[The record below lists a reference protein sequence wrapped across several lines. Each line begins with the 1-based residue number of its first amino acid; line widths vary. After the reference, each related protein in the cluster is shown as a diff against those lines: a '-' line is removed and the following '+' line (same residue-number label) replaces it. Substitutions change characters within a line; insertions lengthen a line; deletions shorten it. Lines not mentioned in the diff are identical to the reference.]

1 MSENLIKKGAVSA
14 VALFALASAALCFL
28 LLGLSRIFA
37 PKGRSIEKSKTEDY
51 ECGLSPASRSHRR
64 VSVRFF
70 LTAILFII
78 FDIEII
84 FLYPFALAYRD
95 FLQTD
100 QALGVLLAMG
110 LFLLIFIFGLWWEI
124 KTKALNWK

>member
-1 MSENLIKKGAVSA
+1 MLSIVVLILSS
-14 VALFALASAALCFL
+14 FSLCAL
-28 LLGLSRIFA
+28 LLAISYFFGAKDRGNSQNKA
-37 PKGRSIEKSKTEDY
+37 EDY
-51 ECGLSPASRSHRR
+51 ECGLPPSQNINSRI
-64 VSVRFF
+64 SVKFF
-70 LTAILFII
+70 LTAILFIL

-100 QALGVLLAMG
+100 QALAVLLAMG
-110 LFLLIFIFGLWWEI
+110 LFLLLFVFGLYWEI

>member
-1 MSENLIKKGAVSA
+1 MSA
-14 VALFALASAALCFL
+14 VALFVLASAGLCAL
-28 LLGLSRIFA
+28 LLGISRIFA
-37 PKGRSIEKSKTEDY
+37 PKGRPAEKSKLEDY
-51 ECGLSPASRSHRR
+51 ECGVSPAPRSHSR

-100 QALGVLLAMG
+100 YALGVLLAMG
-110 LFLLIFIFGLWWEI
+110 IFILIFIFGLWWEI